1 MTDTADTETEIE
13 TPGTVVAV
21 ATGDAPAAIAE
32 TPTDVEVAYEYGHHP
47 SPRQYVLIAVVLVV
61 LTAIEIAVSYIDTAH
76 TNLIIIALFAM
87 GAAKFFLVAGWYMH
101 MKVDQPFFRRI
112 FVVGMIG
119 AGIVYGIVILVFSS
133 TVLKS

>member
-1 MTDTADTETEIE
+1 MTDTTSTETED
-13 TPGTVVAV
+13 PGTAVAV
-21 ATGDAPAAIAE
+21 ADDTAGAVVPAGGEVEPHVGAHE
-32 TPTDVEVAYEYGHHP
+32 HPT
-47 SPRQYVLIAVVLVV
+47 PRQYVLIAVILVV

-101 MKVDQPFFRRI
+101 MRTDQPFFRRI

-119 AGIVYGIVILVFSS
+119 AGVVYGIVILVFSS

>member
-1 MTDTADTETEIE
+1 MTDTADTETE
-13 TPGTVVAV
+13 TPGTAVAV
-21 ATGDAPAAIAE
+21 ATDAPVAVSEAPA
-32 TPTDVEVAYEYGHHP
+32 DLEVASEYGHHP
-47 SPRQYVLIAVVLVV
+47 TPRQYVMIAIVLVV
-61 LTAIEIAVSYIDTAH
+61 LTAIEIAVSYIDTNH

-112 FVVGMIG
+112 FVIGLIG
-119 AGIVYGIVILVFSS
+119 AGIVYGIVLLVFSS

>member
-1 MTDTADTETEIE
+1 MTETADTEIE
-13 TPGTVVAV
+13 TPGTAVAV
-21 ATGDAPAAIAE
+21 ATDAPVAVSESPAE
-32 TPTDVEVAYEYGHHP
+32 IEVASEYGHHP
-47 SPRQYVLIAVVLVV
+47 TPRQYVLIAIVLVV
-61 LTAIEIAVSYIDTAH
+61 LTAIEIAVSYIDTNH

-112 FVVGMIG
+112 FVIGLIG
-119 AGIVYGIVILVFSS
+119 AGIVYGIVLLVFSS

>member
-1 MTDTADTETEIE
+1 MRTADTEDR
-13 TPGTVVAV
+13 GASGRRAV
-21 ATGDAPAAIAE
+21 APRPGPIAE
-32 TPTDVEVAYEYGHHP
+32 RRPTSVSEGHHP

-119 AGIVYGIVILVFSS
+119 AAIVYGIVILVFSS

>member
-1 MTDTADTETEIE
+1 MTDTSATDLE
-13 TPGTVVAV
+13 TPGTAVAV
-21 ATGDAPAAIAE
+21 ADDDHGAVVPASTA
-32 TPTDVEVAYEYGHHP
+32 VEVHADHGGHP

-61 LTAIEIAVSYIDTAH
+61 LTGIEIAVSYIDTAH
-76 TNLIIIALFAM
+76 TNLIIIALFLM

-101 MKVDQPFFRRI
+101 MKNDQPFFRRI

-119 AGIVYGIVILVFSS
+119 AGVVYGIVLLVFSS

>member
-1 MTDTADTETEIE
+1 MTDTAETETE
-13 TPGTVVAV
+13 TTGTAVAV
-21 ATGDAPAAIAE
+21 ATDEAPAAIAE
-32 TPTDVEVAYEYGHHP
+32 TPTEVEVASEYGHHP
-47 SPRQYVLIAVVLVV
+47 TPRQYVMIALVLVV
-61 LTAIEIAVSYIDTAH
+61 LTAIEIAVSYINTEH

-112 FVVGMIG
+112 FVVGLIG
-119 AGIVYGIVILVFSS
+119 AGVVYGIVILVFSS

>member
-1 MTDTADTETEIE
+1 MTDTADTETE
-13 TPGTVVAV
+13 TPGTAVAV
-21 ATGDAPAAIAE
+21 ATADVPAAIAE
-32 TPTDVEVAYEYGHHP
+32 TPTDVEVSGYGHHP

-119 AGIVYGIVILVFSS
+119 AGVVYGIVLLVFSS

>member
-1 MTDTADTETEIE
+1 MTDTTDTETEE
-13 TPGTVVAV
+13 PGGAVAV
-21 ATGDAPAAIAE
+21 ADDDAPGAIVPA
-32 TPTDVEVAYEYGHHP
+32 TGAVEVHADHSHHP

-61 LTAIEIAVSYIDTAH
+61 LTAIEIAISYIDTEH

-101 MKVDQPFFRRI
+101 MRLDQPFFRRI

-119 AGIVYGIVILVFSS
+119 AGVVYGVVILMFSS
-133 TVLKS
+133 TVLKA

>member
-1 MTDTADTETEIE
+1 MTDTADTETE
-13 TPGTVVAV
+13 TPGTAVAV
-21 ATGDAPAAIAE
+21 ATADTPAAIVE
-32 TPTDVEVAYEYGHHP
+32 TPTDVEVSEYGHHP

-61 LTAIEIAVSYIDTAH
+61 LTAIEIAVSYINTAH

-112 FVVGMIG
+112 FVVGMVG
-119 AGIVYGIVILVFSS
+119 AAIVYGIVILVFSS